1 MTAVIELAALTKRYG
16 ATVGIQGLDLRV
28 EAGEVFGFLG
38 PNGAGKTTT
47 IRCLVGLLSP
57 TAGTVRV
64 LGLDPIDD
72 HARLTPRIGY
82 LPGELRLYPELT
94 GSQHLELLGAL
105 QGTPTPRREELCWRL
120 ELTARDLGRP
130 VAEYS
135 HGMKQKVGL
144 VQALQHDPEVVI
156 LDEPTEGLD
165 PLVQETFFA
174 LLSETSEAGR
184 TVFLSSHV
192 LSEVQ
197 RACRRVAIV
206 RAGRLVA
213 VEAVAALREARARRL
228 RLSFADGYDHGRVPV
243 EARWSP
249 TWSGNDLRLLIP
261 PAELVAALRRL
272 LELPVI
278 DVAVEEAGLDEAF
291 LTFYRQAEAE
301 AAAHQPQAPAWGAG
315 LPANPRGHRP

>member
-1 MTAVIELAALTKRYG
+1 MTVVIELAALTKRYG

-64 LGLDPIDD
+64 LGLDPIAD
-72 HARLTPRIGY
+72 HGRLTSRIGY
-82 LPGELRLYPELT
+82 LPGELRLYGELT
-94 GSQHLELLGAL
+94 GAQHLELLGAL
-105 QGTPTPRREELCWRL
+105 SGRPTPRREELCQRL
-120 ELTARDLGRP
+120 ELTARDLSRP
-130 VAEYS
+130 VAQYS

-165 PLVQETFFA
+165 PLVQETFFD
-174 LLSETSEAGR
+174 LVSETSEAGR
-184 TVFLSSHV
+184 AVFLSSHV

-213 VEAVAALREARARRL
+213 VEAVAALREARARRGPAQLPRRL
-228 RLSFADGYDHGRVPV
+228 RPRPGPGGGA
-243 EARWSP
+243 
-249 TWSGNDLRLLIP
+249 
-261 PAELVAALRRL
+261 LVADLVRQRPA
-272 LELPVI
+272 
-278 DVAVEEAGLDEAF
+278 VAC
-291 LTFYRQAEAE
+291 
-301 AAAHQPQAPAWGAG
+301 PA
-315 LPANPRGHRP
+315 R